1 MDRYTANRY
10 IWLKDKIAAGGSVT
24 QELLDEV
31 ASLDTTV
38 NGDETSD
45 PPVVGLVDVVGDLEE
60 TVEDLDID
68 INGDET
74 TEPPTPGLKDRVTE
88 LETTIN
94 GDSSVSPVIP
104 PLLAGAGNM
113 RISSLWTNANPAQ
126 SFAAG
131 DVELSSSDYDMLI
144 VLFNFSTIGLPMS
157 VVAPKGVSIKLFG
170 ASVSTSNPFTSA
182 GRVLTYVSDTKFT
195 AGDGMSAAG
204 VTAASID
211 NDYAIPTTIYG
222 LKIMAN

>member
-10 IWLKDKIAAGGSVT
+10 IWLKDQIASGGSVP

-31 ASLDTTV
+31 AALDTTV
-38 NGDETSD
+38 NGDETSE

-68 INGDET
+68 INGDDT

-94 GDSSVSPVIP
+94 GDSSASPVIP

-113 RISSLWTNANPAQ
+113 RISVGWENPNPATTFGPG
-126 SFAAG
+126 SVNLA
-131 DVELSSSDYDMLI
+131 SSDYDYAF
-144 VLFNFSTIGLPMS
+144 VVYYEST
-157 VVAPKGVSIKLFG
+157 
-170 ASVSTSNPFTSA
+170 
-182 GRVLTYVSDTKFT
+182 TYVVKDY
-195 AGDGMSAAG
+195 AAKS
-204 VTAASID
+204 VILKLID
-211 NDYAIPTTIYG
+211 NVAYALNRAVTLSGGSATFTNCLAVNLANGQYVDNNDYMIPMRIY
-222 LKIMAN
+222 LVKKMSN